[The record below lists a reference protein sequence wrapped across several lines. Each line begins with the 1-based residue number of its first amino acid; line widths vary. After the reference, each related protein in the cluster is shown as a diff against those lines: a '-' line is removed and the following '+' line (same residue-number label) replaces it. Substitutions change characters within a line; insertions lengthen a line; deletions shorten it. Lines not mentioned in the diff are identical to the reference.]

1 LAALSTLKKLTNLI
15 PPGQTEKAY
24 YCHQMETIKFK
35 YSTYQTWFAVILLSS
50 LICFCLYSLK
60 TNNRGSVL
68 DPMLLFIAIL
78 AGLLIYT
85 CYKFLLPLLQ
95 GKTILELDQEKLQYV
110 AKNRVIH
117 WKDIARMDYNIGSQT
132 GNWAIRFV
140 MKDGSPDQ
148 KVSTLYIA
156 GKDKAIYDTIAD
168 YFEKYG

>member
-1 LAALSTLKKLTNLI
+1 
-15 PPGQTEKAY
+15 
-24 YCHQMETIKFK
+24 METIKFK
-35 YSTYQTWFAVILLSS
+35 YSAYQTWIAVILLSC
-50 LICFCLYSLK
+50 LICFCLYSEK
-60 TNNRGSVL
+60 TNSKDALN
-68 DPMLLFIAIL
+68 PMLLFIAVL
-78 AGLLIYT
+78 AGLLVYT

-95 GKTILELDQEKLQYV
+95 GKTILELDKDKLQYA
-110 AKNRVIH
+110 AKNRVIR

-132 GNWAIRFV
+132 GNWAIRFI